1 VDVEFSHHDRR
12 PQKVCYAPLAQSMN
26 RGGQLDDGRI
36 PKIRPVQLRISG
48 LVDTSTSCRGG
59 WIKDNGVLSP
69 IALCGLTSLYSPKRA
84 AVVATTSKMRR
95 VMPRCGLTA
104 RDCRRHSSAVL
115 CTRQRH
121 CGTAVRE
128 QCAARHRTITRL
140 LTVADVASE

>member
-1 VDVEFSHHDRR
+1 MWTLTFSHHDRR

-69 IALCGLTSLYSPKRA
+69 IALCGLTSLY
-84 AVVATTSKMRR
+84 AV
-95 VMPRCGLTA
+95 
-104 RDCRRHSSAVL
+104 RHSSTFSRASSNL
-115 CTRQRH
+115 
-121 CGTAVRE
+121 GTSGGRDTQAE
-128 QCAARHRTITRL
+128 P
-140 LTVADVASE
+140 